1 MWYILIKTYIGGID
15 VVGKDDNIV
24 KKYLK
29 TIAKIF
35 IVLILGVTIWA
46 YIGDDIICNIFII
59 KYELFDKMN
68 GEETE
73 NEETEKYKQK
83 DDERYKNVNKR
94 STYENNS
101 STYKNNSSTY
111 ENNSSTYKSSNS
123 TYSGGYTPESSSKS
137 SEYDYEFFKNFYD
150 SDPYDVYDY
159 DDAEDFYYDN
169 YDDFDSLDDAEDYF
183 DEAWG

>member
-1 MWYILIKTYIGGID
+1 MA
-15 VVGKDDNIV
+15 GKDDNIV

-35 IVLILGVTIWA
+35 IVLILGATIWA
-46 YIGDDIICNIFII
+46 CIGDDIICRILLM
-59 KYELFDKMN
+59 KYEYELSKETKND
-68 GEETE
+68 ETE

-137 SEYDYEFFKNFYD
+137 REYDYEFFKNFYD

-183 DEAWG
+183 DEAWS

>member
-1 MWYILIKTYIGGID
+1 MA
-15 VVGKDDNIV
+15 GKDDNIV

-73 NEETEKYKQK
+73 NGETEKYEQK
-83 DDERYKNVNKR
+83 DDDRYKNVNKR
-94 STYENNS
+94 STYKDNSSTYENNS
-101 STYKNNSSTY
+101 STYK
-111 ENNSSTYKSSNS
+111 SSTYKSSNS

-183 DEAWG
+183 DEAWS

>member
-1 MWYILIKTYIGGID
+1 MA
-15 VVGKDDNIV
+15 GKDDNIV

-46 YIGDDIICNIFII
+46 YIGDDIICRILLM
-59 KYELFDKMN
+59 KYEYELSKETKND
-68 GEETE
+68 ETE
-73 NEETEKYKQK
+73 NEETEKYEQK
-83 DDERYKNVNKR
+83 DDDRYKNVNKR
-94 STYENNS
+94 STY
-101 STYKNNSSTY
+101 K
-111 ENNSSTYKSSNS
+111 NNSSTYKSSNS

-183 DEAWG
+183 DEAWSWKIRT